1 MNGIYES
8 KVVCCEVSMSQAV
21 EMTIGEVAEIA
32 GVATSTLRYY
42 EDIGLISPHRRVSKQ
57 RRYLPNILPTLALI
71 QLAKDANF
79 TLDEIKELIYDF
91 PSEMPVSKRWQII
104 AARKIEEIKA
114 AIREAQSTQAL
125 LEESLDCPY
134 LHFEMDTD
142 LNLPD

>member
-1 MNGIYES
+1 MAQVI
-8 KVVCCEVSMSQAV
+8 

-42 EDIGLISPHRRVSKQ
+42 EDIGLIRPHRRVSKQ
-57 RRYLPNILPTLALI
+57 RRYLADVLPTLALI

-79 TLDEIKELIYDF
+79 TLDEIKELLYDF
-91 PSEMPVSKRWQII
+91 PTEMPVSERWQII

-114 AIREAQSTQAL
+114 VIREAQSTQAL

-134 LHFEMDTD
+134 LHFELDTD
-142 LNLPD
+142 LNLPE